1 MFANE
6 AGRYLIFPPSLAH
19 AGLFLLSLIH
29 SIIPFQQP
37 GPLSHPPLFPTLS
50 FLTTAVKL
58 QRGGGGGGLKVSSSL
73 DWELQLV
80 IHHICKPRD
89 PISPVRMN
97 ICTNVEEH
105 ADDNKTHTSYSIY
118 QTCTQSKAQTDKQA
132 VLLINS
138 LCPFFVYSAVS
149 IFFYFFLFPLSL
161 SFSVSLL
168 SSPISLIKV
177 HTCI

>member
-1 MFANE
+1 MLACSS
-6 AGRYLIFPPSLAH
+6 YLSSTPSS
-19 AGLFLLSLIH
+19 LS
-29 SIIPFQQP
+29 SSP
-37 GPLSHPPLFPTLS
+37 GPSPTPLFSPHYPS
-50 FLTTAVKL
+50 WPL
-58 QRGGGGGGLKVSSSL
+58 QLNCRSVGGGGLKVSSSL

-177 HTCI
+177 HTCIWT